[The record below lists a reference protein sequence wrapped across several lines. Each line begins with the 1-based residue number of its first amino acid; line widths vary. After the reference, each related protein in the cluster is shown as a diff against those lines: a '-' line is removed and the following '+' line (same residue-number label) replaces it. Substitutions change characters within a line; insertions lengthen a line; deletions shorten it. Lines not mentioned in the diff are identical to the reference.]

1 MRLHTLIFATKQ
13 RIPIIGFVYD
23 PKISNYMKLLN
34 APDGGNVEDIDVEKN
49 VAAYGNIL
57 ENYKDVVENLDD
69 VAKQLEEKA
78 ELNEKYLG
86 TLLK

>member
-1 MRLHTLIFATKQ
+1 MMR
-13 RIPIIGFVYD
+13 
-23 PKISNYMKLLN
+23 
-34 APDGGNVEDIDVEKN
+34 APEDRNGAGNVEDIDVEKT

-69 VAKQLEEKA
+69 VARQLEEKA